1 MNRASP
7 ESGSNDSVEDTKDN
21 RVGLAPVFAAA
32 VGAACCLAV
41 PALVGLFAGGAGAAA
56 SSGGS
61 GLLSLFII
69 GFALAGV
76 LVVALRYVR
85 ASRRGGDESS
95 QDETRQRG
103 ESESIR

>member
-7 ESGSNDSVEDTKDN
+7 ESDSDNSAQDTKGN
-21 RVGLAPVFAAA
+21 RMGLAPVFAAA
-32 VGAACCLAV
+32 LGAACCLAV
-41 PALVGLFAGGAGAAA
+41 PALIGLFAGGTSAAA
-56 SSGGS
+56 LSGGS